1 MASALEVSV
10 VDGRDM
16 PSSLPAPGV
25 GYERMRP
32 YLSSLLIVGL
42 LACTAS
48 RTSTVSEPPAA
59 QHARA
64 PLPFIEDDYAR
75 AVAEAKSRGL
85 PLFVDTWAP
94 W

>member
-1 MASALEVSV
+1 
-10 VDGRDM
+10 
-16 PSSLPAPGV
+16 
-25 GYERMRP
+25 MRSHI
-32 YLSSLLIVGL
+32 SSLLVVGL

-59 QHARA
+59 QHAQA
-64 PLPFIEDDYAR
+64 PLPFIEDDYPR